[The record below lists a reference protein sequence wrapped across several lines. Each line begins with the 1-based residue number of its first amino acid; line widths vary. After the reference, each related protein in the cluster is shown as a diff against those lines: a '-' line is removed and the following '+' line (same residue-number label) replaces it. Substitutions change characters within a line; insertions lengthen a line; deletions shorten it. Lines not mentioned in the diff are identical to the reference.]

1 MPNIAVA
8 ISITGTCIAML
19 MSTGQNM
26 YITPMP
32 LEAMRHSTASRWG
45 KTVPKCEKESDWEL
59 QQPIGCE
66 NQF

>member
-1 MPNIAVA
+1 
-8 ISITGTCIAML
+8 
-19 MSTGQNM
+19 M

-32 LEAMRHSTASRWG
+32 LEAMRHSTAGRWG